1 MHSNLFR
8 LLKIMTSTQLGTF
21 YILSYIMY
29 MIVAAT
35 VLYLYGC
42 YMDIRGIEQG
52 ATTEKM
58 QTRCLKHLPNVP
70 MDTANYLVRFETGG
84 IKLES
89 VIIERSHKDQK
100 HKDQNI
106 S

>member
-1 MHSNLFR
+1 MARF
-8 LLKIMTSTQLGTF
+8 I
-21 YILSYIMY
+21 
-29 MIVAAT
+29 AAT
-35 VLYLYGC
+35 IG
-42 YMDIRGIEQG
+42 
-52 ATTEKM
+52 KM

-70 MDTANYLVRFETGG
+70 MDFANYLVRFEIGRV
-84 IKLES
+84 KLES